1 MTMKRPLLMCGLWL
15 IAIGAGALT
24 STLSHAESGE
34 PPTTEKTEQEK
45 NVRAALERNK
55 PSEHH
60 KRLEVLAGEW
70 QTEWKV
76 WPVPGRPAADVTKG
90 AATFKWTMEGR
101 FLRGAYT
108 GEMMGGKKFEAEL
121 LLGYNPLRR
130 QYEVNWVN
138 SFEVSMARYA
148 GQGKLDGDKL
158 STLTLTGKQDNC
170 ATGQTDVPCR
180 SVFTFVNKDRIVE
193 ELYAPDKDGKEY
205 KAVEVT
211 YNRPKK

>member
-1 MTMKRPLLMCGLWL
+1 VTVKPSLLTIRLLL
-15 IAIGAGALT
+15 IALGAGAVPSILP
-24 STLSHAESGE
+24 HAESGE
-34 PPTTEKTEQEK
+34 PPTTAKNDQEK
-45 NVRAALERNK
+45 NIRAALERNL

-76 WPVPGRPAADVTKG
+76 WPVSGKPPADVTKG
-90 AATFKWTMEGR
+90 TATFKWTMEGR

-108 GEMMGGKKFEAEL
+108 GEMMGARKFEAEL
-121 LLGYNPLRR
+121 LLGYNPLRK
-130 QYEVNWVN
+130 QYEVAWVN

-148 GQGKLDGDKL
+148 GQGKLAGDRL

-170 ATGQTDVPCR
+170 ATGQTDVSCR
-180 SVFTFVNKDRIVE
+180 AVFTFVNKDRIVE
-193 ELYAPDKDGKEY
+193 ELYAPDRDGKEY

-211 YNRPKK
+211 YSRPKK